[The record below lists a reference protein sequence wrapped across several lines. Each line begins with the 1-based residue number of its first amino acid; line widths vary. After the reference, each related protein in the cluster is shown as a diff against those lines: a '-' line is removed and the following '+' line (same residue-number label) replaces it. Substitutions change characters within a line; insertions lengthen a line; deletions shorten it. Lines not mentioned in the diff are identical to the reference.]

1 MSNMII
7 IMGESGT
14 GKSTSIRN
22 LDPKTT
28 FIINI
33 VGKPL
38 PFRGGKKLYTNVSAD
53 GMTGNYYASDN
64 YAHIELV
71 LKKINAKRPEIKTI
85 IIDDF
90 QYLMSNEYMSRAL
103 ERGFDKFAEI
113 GNHIYIIVNLL
124 PLLRDDID
132 IFVLSHSE
140 PGENGKMKLKTIG
153 RMIDSTVTIEGRF
166 TTILQTE
173 IKDNGYYFI
182 TQGDARHIAKSPMG
196 LFEERLIPNDLQFV
210 KDKMHAYFNEEIL

>member
-1 MSNMII
+1 
-7 IMGESGT
+7 
-14 GKSTSIRN
+14 
-22 LDPKTT
+22 
-28 FIINI
+28 
-33 VGKPL
+33 
-38 PFRGGKKLYTNVSAD
+38 
-53 GMTGNYYASDN
+53 MTGNYYASDN